1 MFIDLS
7 LPLEKYGTDVSEREL
22 NLFKLGHYGTHLDR
36 LLGTQIPLS
45 YFKSRGIVFDIRALA
60 DKNFIDVSNIDISLV
75 QPDDFVLFY
84 TGFTAQ
90 YGYSTK
96 EYFDHCIEFSWEL
109 IKKITAHNVYFI
121 GMDMCGLR
129 RKDDHKKADTLCE
142 EANIFVIE
150 NLINL
155 DKLPQTAPFTV
166 YTTSFGTGG
175 TGLPCK
181 VIAEIGD

>member
-7 LPLEKYGTDVSEREL
+7 LPLEKHSTEASEREL

-36 LLGTQIPLS
+36 LLGTPIPLT

-60 DKNFIDVSNIDISLV
+60 DKNFIDVPDIDLSRI

-96 EYFDHCIEFSWEL
+96 EYFEHCIEFSWDL
-109 IKKITAHNVYFI
+109 IKKITALHVHFI

-142 EANIFVIE
+142 ENKVFVIE

-155 DKLPQTAPFTV
+155 DKLPQNAPFNV
-166 YTTSFGTGG
+166 YTMSFDTGG

-181 VIAEIGD
+181 VIAEIAE